1 MLLAAI
7 ARIQNK
13 IAAIRF
19 SQRREAQRAL
29 KAAASIPGVQ
39 HLYRN
44 VSDPRRFQLIE
55 FRLELVQVGCRATLD
70 LELMDRAADGAVQA
84 TRP

>member
-1 MLLAAI
+1 MLTTKERLEEKLSQSQVAHHQLKGASGKSEREKAEMLLAAI

-29 KAAASIPGVQ
+29 KAAASIP
-39 HLYRN
+39 RE
-44 VSDPRRFQLIE
+44 RF
-55 FRLELVQVGCRATLD
+55 T
-70 LELMDRAADGAVQA
+70 A
-84 TRP
+84 TRARAHL